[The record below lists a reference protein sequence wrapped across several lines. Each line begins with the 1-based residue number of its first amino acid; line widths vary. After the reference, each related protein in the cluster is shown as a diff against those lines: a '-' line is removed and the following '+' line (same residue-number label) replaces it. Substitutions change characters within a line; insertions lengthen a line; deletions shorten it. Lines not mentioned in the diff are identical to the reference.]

1 MKQDTTPTPTA
12 ARPHHGRKAGVPNR
26 TTAQVRE
33 ILHALLDENI
43 DRMRD
48 DLNKMAPA
56 TRVKLLLELAKFVVP
71 TLKAID
77 ITSDG
82 DPLAMRGIHPITIVL
97 SQAEAGDGGA

>member
-1 MKQDTTPTPTA
+1 MTQDTAPTATA
-12 ARPHHGRKAGVPNR
+12 ARPHHGRKPGVPNR

-82 DPLAMRGIHPITIVL
+82 DPLALRNIHPITIVL
-97 SQAEAGDGGA
+97 SQTEGGDDGA